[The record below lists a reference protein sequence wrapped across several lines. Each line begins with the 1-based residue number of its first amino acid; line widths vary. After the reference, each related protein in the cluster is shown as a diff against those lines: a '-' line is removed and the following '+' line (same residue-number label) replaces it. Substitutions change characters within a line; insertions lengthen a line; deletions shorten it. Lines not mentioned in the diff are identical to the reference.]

1 MAPRS
6 SPAKTRSSTAKSPS
20 GAGVS
25 KPKKS
30 PPSEHITKYLQRGK
44 AATSAADEAAASDVE
59 EAVAAAPASPAAL
72 TTAPAGPSKRVALTE
87 AEAAELKAFDL
98 TMAFG
103 PMVGLTRLERWERA
117 QQAGLG
123 PPAHLHALLLVLDE
137 QSGGAQSVWG
147 QSPLFKIPAPPPTM

>member
-6 SPAKTRSSTAKSPS
+6 SPAKTRSSTAVALGRRRVEAEEVAAV
-20 GAGVS
+20 GAHHQVPAARQGGD
-25 KPKKS
+25 
-30 PPSEHITKYLQRGK
+30 LGRGRR
-44 AATSAADEAAASDVE
+44 AASD
-59 EAVAAAPASPAAL
+59 ARRPPRPRRSPAAPK
-72 TTAPAGPSKRVALTE
+72 TAPAGPSKRVALTE

-117 QQAGLG
+117 QEAGLG

-137 QSGGAQSVWG
+137 QAAARSRSGARARS
-147 QSPLFKIPAPPPTM
+147 SRSSAPPTM

>member
-20 GAGVS
+20 GAGVA

-59 EAVAAAPASPAAL
+59 EAAAAAPASPAAP

-87 AEAAELKAFDL
+87 AEVAELKAFDL

-117 QQAGLG
+117 DALGLK
-123 PPAHLHALLLVLDE
+123 PPAHLHALLQDLD
-137 QSGGAQSVWG
+137 GAADAAQSVWG
-147 QSPLFKIPAPPPTM
+147 QSPIFKTPVA

>member
-1 MAPRS
+1 MRRALAGRRVVRLVGLAP
-6 SPAKTRSSTAKSPS
+6 
-20 GAGVS
+20 
-25 KPKKS
+25 
-30 PPSEHITKYLQRGK
+30 
-44 AATSAADEAAASDVE
+44 EAQH
-59 EAVAAAPASPAAL
+59 L
-72 TTAPAGPSKRVALTE
+72 RVAVLE
-87 AEAAELKAFDL
+87 LEHRNLLGMAEAAELKAFDL

-117 QQAGLG
+117 QEAGLG

>member
-1 MAPRS
+1 MF
-6 SPAKTRSSTAKSPS
+6 AKSPLVLLS
-20 GAGVS
+20 VV
-25 KPKKS
+25 
-30 PPSEHITKYLQRGK
+30 
-44 AATSAADEAAASDVE
+44 AADALAASPARLVNPLQPGPFAAASDVE
-59 EAVAAAPASPAAL
+59 EAAVAAPASPAAP

-117 QQAGLG
+117 QEAGLG

-137 QSGGAQSVWG
+137 QSRGAQSVWG